1 MPENK
6 AFDLIARIGLFCY
19 GAVHLLVAWIA
30 VQVALGDTGK
40 ADKKGALQMIAA
52 EGGAWLLWVITVGMG
67 VLMLWQLSEAL
78 TGHKNVDGKR
88 RVHRRIISGIEVFLY
103 GILTYSADKIATSGK
118 SEGQQSSIVAWILG
132 QPWGQ
137 AVIILAGVAVVAVT
151 AYLAYRGIAKKFL
164 REIDFGRASRVL
176 RTVTTRLGQIGWG
189 ALGAAYATIGV
200 MLVVSAVN
208 YDPAKASGLDVAL
221 KNLAAQPYGQVLL
234 ITLSVGIA
242 AFGAFA
248 LLDAR
253 FRKL

>member
-6 AFDLIARIGLFCY
+6 AFELIARIGLFCY

-30 VQVALGDTGK
+30 VQVAQGDGAK

-67 VLMLWQLSEAL
+67 VLLLWQLSEAI

-88 RVHRRIISGIEVFLY
+88 RLQRRIISGIEVFLY
-103 GILTYSADKIATSGK
+103 GILTYSAGKIAASGK
-118 SEGQQSSIVAWILG
+118 SEGQQSSVVAWILG
-132 QPWGQ
+132 QSWGQ
-137 AVIILAGVAVVAVT
+137 AVIFAAGVAVVVIA
-151 AYLAYRGIAKKFL
+151 AYLAYRGIAKKWL
-164 REIDFGRASRVL
+164 REVDFGRASKATRN
-176 RTVTTRLGQIGWG
+176 VTTRLGQIGWG
-189 ALGAAYATIGV
+189 ALGVAYATIGV
-200 MLVVSAVN
+200 MLVTSAVN

-221 KNLAAQPYGQVLL
+221 KNLAAQPYGQALL
-234 ITLSVGIA
+234 IALAVGIA